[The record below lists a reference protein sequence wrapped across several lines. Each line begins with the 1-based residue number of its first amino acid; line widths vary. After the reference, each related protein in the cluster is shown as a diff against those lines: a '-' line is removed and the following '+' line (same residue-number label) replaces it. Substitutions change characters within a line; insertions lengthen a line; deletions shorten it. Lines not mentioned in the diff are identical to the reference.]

1 MRPCGFPLSVIAGPL
16 SISRLALLSACLGL
30 SFAPAAE
37 MIGTPAAATIPT
49 VIYGT
54 VRTSTR
60 GVLRTSTGGIVR
72 TSTSRALTPVEQW
85 RLEAFGVLKNTGEAA
100 NTADADGDGL
110 PNLIE
115 YGIGSDPKDASP
127 APAWIARNGGY
138 EITFTPPAGLPI
150 NYAAE
155 WSATLAADDWHPADD
170 ISAPREAAKSF
181 RVSTS
186 ASKDG
191 KLFLRLS
198 FSE

>member
-1 MRPCGFPLSVIAGPL
+1 MRLCGFPLSVIAGPL

-30 SFAPAAE
+30 SSAPAAE
-37 MIGTPAAATIPT
+37 TIGTASPIAI

-127 APAWIARNGGY
+127 ALAWIARNGGY

-186 ASKDG
+186 SASTDG